1 MQCDVD
7 RYFEP
12 VGLHV
17 EQLYWASNI
26 RVPDQVLNQINTKIA
41 NEQAALAAQANV
53 ATVKANADARI
64 ADAEGKAE
72 SSQIEG
78 DALRANPE
86 ILRQRAIEAGRELSV
101 CVLEKGSEPGA
112 HVLSGAVMDPRALT
126 ELFPDWAERGAP
138 LKQKV
143 TRDEFLFLSET
154 GARSTPNAL
163 LPECFHNEGNYIISL
178 GEVTRWLAQQAE
190 ALEVAI
196 FPGFAAAEV
205 LYGDNGEVIG
215 VATGDMGI
223 EKDGS
228 IGPAFERGMALQA
241 KYTIFAEGARG
252 HLGRQLIARYTLD
265 EGKDPQA
272 YGIGIKELWQI
283 DPSRHEPGLV
293 VHAAGWPLDSDTYG
307 GAFLYHADGGKVAIG
322 YVVGLDY
329 RNPWLS
335 PFEEFQRFKTH
346 PSIRKHLEGG
356 TRIGYGARAIT
367 AGGLLSLPKT
377 VFPGGALVG
386 CEAGHLNAS
395 RIKGSHAAIKTG
407 MLCADAAFDALAADR
422 QHDELSSYPKAFEAS
437 WLFTELQ
444 QAKNFKQWFKKGQT
458 VATLMTG
465 VEQWLLP
472 KLGVRNPPWTL
483 HRTQPDHACLEPA
496 AKHTRIAYPKPDG
509 VLTFDRLSSVFLSS
523 TNHDENQPSHLT
535 LKDPSIPVKV
545 NLAEYA
551 GPEARYC
558 PAGVYE
564 FVGEADNARLQINA
578 QNCVHCKTCDIKDP
592 TQNIV
597 WVTPQGGGGPNYS
610 GM

>member
-1 MQCDVD
+1 MSA
-7 RYFEP
+7 E
-12 VGLHV
+12 
-17 EQLYWASNI
+17 
-26 RVPDQVLNQINTKIA
+26 
-41 NEQAALAAQANV
+41 
-53 ATVKANADARI
+53 ANALPPREVMEFDVVVVGAGPAGLATAIR
-64 ADAEGKAE
+64 
-72 SSQIEG
+72 
-78 DALRANPE
+78 
-86 ILRQRAIEAGRELSV
+86 LRQRAIDAGRELSV

-154 GARSTPNAL
+154 GARTTPHAL

-190 ALEVAI
+190 TLEVAI

-205 LYGDNGEVIG
+205 LYGDDGAVIG

-223 EKDGS
+223 EKDGT
-228 IGPAFERGMALQA
+228 IGPAFERGMALHA
-241 KYTIFAEGARG
+241 KYTVFAEGARG
-252 HLGRQLIARYTLD
+252 HLGRQLISRFKLD

-283 DPSRHEPGLV
+283 DPAKHEPGLV
-293 VHAAGWPLDSDTYG
+293 VHAAGWPLDTDTYG

-329 RNPWLS
+329 KNPWLS

-346 PSIRKHLEGG
+346 PSIRRHLEGG

-367 AGGLLSLPKT
+367 AGGLMSLPKT

-386 CEAGHLNAS
+386 CEAGYLNVS

-407 MLCADAAFDALAADR
+407 MLCADAAFDALVADR
-422 QHDELSSYPKAFEAS
+422 QHDELSAYPAAFETS
-437 WLFTELQ
+437 WLHDELKLS
-444 QAKNFKQWFKKGQT
+444 KNFKQWFKKGQT

-465 VEQWLLP
+465 IEQWLLP

-483 HRTQPDHACLEPA
+483 RHSIPDHACLEPA
-496 AKHTRIAYPKPDG
+496 SKHTRIAYPKPDG

-535 LKDPSIPVKV
+535 LKDASIPVKV

-564 FVGEADNARLQINA
+564 FVGDGNDARLQINA

>member
-1 MQCDVD
+1 MSA
-7 RYFEP
+7 E
-12 VGLHV
+12 
-17 EQLYWASNI
+17 
-26 RVPDQVLNQINTKIA
+26 
-41 NEQAALAAQANV
+41 
-53 ATVKANADARI
+53 ANALPPREVMEFDVVIVGAGPAGLATAIR
-64 ADAEGKAE
+64 
-72 SSQIEG
+72 
-78 DALRANPE
+78 
-86 ILRQRAIEAGRELSV
+86 LRQRAIEAGRELSV

-190 ALEVAI
+190 AVEVAI

-252 HLGRQLIARYTLD
+252 HLGRQLIARYKLD

-283 DPSRHEPGLV
+283 DPARHEPGLV

-386 CEAGHLNAS
+386 CEAGYLNAS

-422 QHDELSSYPKAFEAS
+422 QHDELSAYPKAFEAS

>member
-1 MQCDVD
+1 MSA
-7 RYFEP
+7 E
-12 VGLHV
+12 
-17 EQLYWASNI
+17 
-26 RVPDQVLNQINTKIA
+26 
-41 NEQAALAAQANV
+41 
-53 ATVKANADARI
+53 ANALPPREVMEFDVVVVGAGPAGLATAIR
-64 ADAEGKAE
+64 
-72 SSQIEG
+72 
-78 DALRANPE
+78 
-86 ILRQRAIEAGRELSV
+86 LRQRAIDAGRELSV

-154 GARSTPNAL
+154 GARTTPHAL

-205 LYGDNGEVIG
+205 LYGDDGAVIG

-223 EKDGS
+223 EKDGT
-228 IGPAFERGMALQA
+228 IGPAFERGMALHA
-241 KYTIFAEGARG
+241 KYTVFAEGARG
-252 HLGRQLIARYTLD
+252 HLGRQLISRFKLD

-283 DPSRHEPGLV
+283 DPAKHEPGLV
-293 VHAAGWPLDSDTYG
+293 VHAAGWPLDTDTYG

-329 RNPWLS
+329 KNPWLS

-367 AGGLLSLPKT
+367 AGGLMSLPKT

-386 CEAGHLNAS
+386 CEAGYLNVS

-407 MLCADAAFDALAADR
+407 MLCADAAFDALVADR
-422 QHDELSSYPKAFEAS
+422 QHDELSAYPAAFETS
-437 WLFTELQ
+437 WLHDELKLS
-444 QAKNFKQWFKKGQT
+444 KNFKQWFKKGQT

-465 VEQWLLP
+465 IEQWLLP

-483 HRTQPDHACLEPA
+483 RHSIPDHACLEPA
-496 AKHTRIAYPKPDG
+496 SKHTRIAYPKPDG

-535 LKDPSIPVKV
+535 LKDASIPVKV

-564 FVGEADNARLQINA
+564 FVGDGNAARLQINA